1 MIHARVSVIRTK
13 PKQRVNLN
21 LKRKLRHVAESDT
34 DWQSKAACKN
44 MSIDMFFPEQEPTD
58 KKTEHYIPA
67 KKICAICPVRNECL
81 MYAMRMEE
89 DERWRYGLYGGL
101 TPHERWLYD
110 PNYRLG
116 IRHK

>member
-1 MIHARVSVIRTK
+1 
-13 PKQRVNLN
+13 
-21 LKRKLRHVAESDT
+21 
-34 DWQSKAACKN
+34 
-44 MSIDMFFPEQEPTD
+44 
-58 KKTEHYIPA
+58 
-67 KKICAICPVRNECL
+67 